1 MNHPILVAA
10 LAEDRRRRCP
20 CGAVAQQPYGLCR
33 ECQAAAVW
41 RCETTRTSRRGA
53 PSWTRAGTSKARLFA
68 RVASLLQIIGKGAGE
83 LMLTALI
90 LVVFA
95 AVALVLILLAVVVVA
110 IRQEPRDAELSNV
123 APSLIAVMVRRLL
136 GVYVRRPTP
145 PADSLTDKGMVNQHV
160 DRATARSRPP
170 GGRR

>member
-33 ECQAAAVW
+33 GCRAAAVW
-41 RCETTRTSRRGA
+41 RHETARSSRRAA
-53 PSWTRAGTSKARLFA
+53 PTLDTRRNRESPALRMGG
-68 RVASLLQIIGKGAGE
+68 VAASDHQQGSGE

-95 AVALVLILLAVVVVA
+95 A
-110 IRQEPRDAELSNV
+110 PRS
-123 APSLIAVMVRRLL
+123 S
-136 GVYVRRPTP
+136 
-145 PADSLTDKGMVNQHV
+145 
-160 DRATARSRPP
+160 
-170 GGRR
+170 